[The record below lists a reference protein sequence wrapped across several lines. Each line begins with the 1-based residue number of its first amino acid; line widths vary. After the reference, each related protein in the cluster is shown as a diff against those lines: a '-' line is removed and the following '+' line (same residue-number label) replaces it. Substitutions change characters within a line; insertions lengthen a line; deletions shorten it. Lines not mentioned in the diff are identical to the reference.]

1 MQDARVDAKE
11 LAAACGVKVQ
21 AVYQWRSGATKNL
34 DGMNLVKAAAKL
46 GVRSAWLGEG
56 KGPKQASDA
65 NVQLIDLP
73 RAMDVPLISW
83 VQAGAWGEMVDNF
96 AAGDAEE
103 WMICPRRHGKQTFAL
118 KVRGVSMRPKYE
130 DGDIIFVDPD
140 AAADHGK
147 NVVVRLENEKEATFK
162 QLVIEDGRKFLRAL
176 NPEWTPRIMEINARA
191 TICGVVIGKWVPE

>member
-1 MQDARVDAKE
+1 
-11 LAAACGVKVQ
+11 
-21 AVYQWRSGATKNL
+21 
-34 DGMNLVKAAAKL
+34 
-46 GVRSAWLGEG
+46 
-56 KGPKQASDA
+56 
-65 NVQLIDLP
+65 
-73 RAMDVPLISW
+73 MDVPLISW
-83 VQAGAWGEMVDNF
+83 VQAGAWGEIVDNF

-103 WMICPRRHGKQTFAL
+103 WMICPRRHGKHTFAL
-118 KVRGVSMRPKYE
+118 KVRGVSMRPRYE

-176 NPEWTPRIMEINARA
+176 NPEWTPRIMEINERA